1 MTNKKAIIFDL
12 DGVIVDTA
20 KFHFYAWRNLAQK
33 LSIDFNENDNE
44 QLKGVSRVESLKKI
58 LEWGNK
64 SISDERFE
72 QLMDEKNQ
80 EYLSYVDE
88 MEPADILPGVMP
100 TLSFLKEQQVKM
112 AIGSASKNAKRIL
125 ANVDLN
131 DFFDAVVDGLTVS
144 KAKPDPEVFLK
155 ATELLGVKPEESLVF
170 EDSIAGI
177 EAANRGNMT
186 SVGIG
191 DAQTLKKAKHCFKDF
206 TEIKEDFF
214 TQVGFTFSKIKNY

>member
-20 KFHFYAWRNLAQK
+20 KFHFYAWRNLAKK
-33 LSIDFNENDNE
+33 LSIHFDEKDNE

-58 LEWGNK
+58 LQWGNK
-64 SISDERFE
+64 SISDDQFE
-72 QLMDEKNQ
+72 QLMHEKNQ

-88 MEPADILPGVMP
+88 MKPNDVLPGVMP
-100 TLSFLKEQQVKM
+100 VLNLLKNLDVKM

-125 ANVDLN
+125 ANVDL
-131 DFFDAVVDGLTVS
+131 DEFFDGIVDGLTVN

-155 ATELLGVKPEESLVF
+155 GAELLDANPENCLVF

-177 EAANRGNMT
+177 EAANRGNML
-186 SVGIG
+186 SIGIG
-191 DAQTLKKAKHCFKDF
+191 DSTTLNHADHCFRDF
-206 TEIKEDFF
+206 TEIKEEFF
-214 TQVGFTFSKIKNY
+214 LEVGFQFSKIKK

>member
-20 KFHFYAWRNLAQK
+20 KFHFYAWRNLAKK
-33 LSIDFNENDNE
+33 LSIHFDEKDNE

-58 LEWGNK
+58 LQWGNK
-64 SISDERFE
+64 SISDDQFE
-72 QLMDEKNQ
+72 QLMHEKNQ

-88 MEPADILPGVMP
+88 MKPNDVLPGVMP
-100 TLSFLKEQQVKM
+100 VLNLLKNQDVKM

-125 ANVDLN
+125 ANVDL
-131 DFFDAVVDGLTVS
+131 DEFFDGIVDGLTVS

-155 ATELLGVKPEESLVF
+155 GAELLDANPENCLVF

-177 EAANRGNMT
+177 EAANRGNML
-186 SVGIG
+186 SIGIG
-191 DAQTLKKAKHCFKDF
+191 DSTTLNHADHCFRDF
-206 TEIKEDFF
+206 TEIKEEFF
-214 TQVGFTFSKIKNY
+214 LEVGFQFSKIKK

>member
-20 KFHFYAWRNLAQK
+20 KFHFYAWRNLAKK
-33 LSIDFNENDNE
+33 LSIHFDEKDNE

-58 LEWGNK
+58 LQWGNK
-64 SISDERFE
+64 SISDDQFE
-72 QLMDEKNQ
+72 QLMHEKNQ

-88 MEPADILPGVMP
+88 MKPNDVLPGVMP
-100 TLSFLKEQQVKM
+100 VLNLLKNQDVKM

-125 ANVDLN
+125 ANVDL
-131 DFFDAVVDGLTVS
+131 DEFFDGIVDGLTVN

-155 ATELLGVKPEESLVF
+155 GAELLDANPENCLVF

-177 EAANRGNMT
+177 EAANRGNML
-186 SVGIG
+186 SIGIG
-191 DAQTLKKAKHCFKDF
+191 DSTTLNHADHCFRDF
-206 TEIKEDFF
+206 TEIKEEFF
-214 TQVGFTFSKIKNY
+214 LEVGFQFSKIKK